1 MCFFETYKSGF
12 VIRIKLTPN
21 ASFCGFKDLIQD
33 GNTTSYLRAC
43 VTVAPE
49 KGKANLELIKM
60 LSKKLKIAKNMFQ
73 IIGGETDHW
82 KKIYVNTPLTEDI
95 KTTLQLISKGNNK

>member
-1 MCFFETYKSGF
+1 MCFFETYKAGF

-21 ASFCGFKDLIQD
+21 ASFCGFRGLTTD
-33 GNTTSYLRAC
+33 GASLSCLRAY

-60 LSKKLKIAKNMFQ
+60 LSKNLKIAKNMFQ
-73 IIGGETDHW
+73 IISGETEHW
-82 KKIYVNTPLTEDI
+82 KKIYVNTPLTEGI
-95 KTTLQLISKGNNK
+95 KATLQSISKENTK